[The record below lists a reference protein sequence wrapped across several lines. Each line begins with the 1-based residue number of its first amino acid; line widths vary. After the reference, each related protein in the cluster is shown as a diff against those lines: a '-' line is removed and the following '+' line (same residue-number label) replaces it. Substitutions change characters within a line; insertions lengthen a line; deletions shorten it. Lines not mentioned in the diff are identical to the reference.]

1 MIHITTGAE
10 ATGGMVFGL
19 SDELP
24 VLQNLMCNGS
34 EYSLSYCPGYDLN
47 NVSGEH
53 CLSGDY
59 QAGVR
64 CIQGKNMTLI
74 SIKNLITF
82 FCIQFVMMETFVLVM
97 RHMELHLMVIAFMV
111 AELRSVRMECMVP
124 YVTLA
129 GIEKQHRL
137 FVTI

>member
-1 MIHITTGAE
+1 M
-10 ATGGMVFGL
+10 FGL
-19 SDELP
+19 SDEIP

-34 EYSLSYCPGYDLN
+34 EDNLYFCPGYDLN
-47 NVSGEH
+47 NVTGEH

-64 CIQGKNMTLI
+64 CIEGKNKTLI
-74 SIKNLITF
+74 LNKLVTF
-82 FCIQFVMMETFVLVM
+82 FCVQFVMMEMFALVM
-97 RHMELHLMVIAFMV
+97 RHMELHLIGIVFMV
-111 AELRSVRMECMVP
+111 AQLKSVRMECMVP

-137 FVTI
+137 FVTV